1 MRPGPWLHWPRELR
15 EGFAHMLEKL
25 HLLGFAEG
33 GWGPALIGAAALTL
47 LLSVL
52 GFMLGACFGSLAAAG
67 RLSSARIPRV
77 IASAYAT
84 VFRGVPDLL
93 TIYLFYYGGSVALTT
108 VARFFGADTFVGLPV
123 LATGVVAIGMI
134 SGAYQAEVYRG
145 AYLAVERGQFDAAKA
160 LDLSRSQMLLL
171 VIVPQLLRH
180 AIPGLSNVWQL
191 VLKDSALISV
201 VGLVELMRQSQI
213 GAGSTREPFLFY
225 LAAACLYFVMAGVTG
240 RFFRSA
246 EVRTSRGILH
256 S

>member
-1 MRPGPWLHWPRELR
+1 
-15 EGFAHMLEKL
+15 MLEKL

-33 GWGPALIGAAALTL
+33 GWGMALLGAATMTL

-52 GFMLGACFGSLAAAG
+52 GFLLGAVFGAFGASGA
-67 RLSSARIPRV
+67 LSSKRLPRSL
-77 IASAYAT
+77 ASAYGT

-93 TIYLFYYGGSVALTT
+93 TIYLFYYGGSVALT
-108 VARFFGADTFVGLPV
+108 AIAKSLGSDSFVGLPS
-123 LATGVVAIGMI
+123 LATGVMAISII

-160 LDLSRSQMLLL
+160 LALSRLQMLRL
-171 VIVPQLLRH
+171 VIIPQLLRH

-201 VGLVELMRQSQI
+201 IGLVELMRQAQI

-225 LAAACLYFVMAGVTG
+225 LAAAGLYFVIAGITG
-240 RFFRSA
+240 QVFRFA
-246 EVRTSRGILH
+246 ETRTSRGIMH
-256 S
+256 R